1 MAIPNETLQAMI
13 QSFNGF
19 ALTDAELE
27 RLRPELDNYVREM
40 AKLRELNLADVMSSR
55 LVRAQE
61 GEAI

>member
-13 QSFNGF
+13 RAFHGF

-40 AKLRELNLADVMSSR
+40 EKLRELDLANVMSSR
-55 LVRAQE
+55 LMRAQE
-61 GEAI
+61 GETV